1 MLDYTN
7 LFSPNEYEKSDKI
20 ILVYFQKLKNYF
32 WEKIFKSLRWEK
44 CMCKILNIKSI
55 ENLKSL
61 KHLTFVIKYCFFLVF
76 VTNMEVKIKKFL
88 KKKIQLRY
96 LKLLF

>member
-1 MLDYTN
+1 
-7 LFSPNEYEKSDKI
+7 
-20 ILVYFQKLKNYF
+20 
-32 WEKIFKSLRWEK
+32 
-44 CMCKILNIKSI
+44 MCKILNIKSI

-61 KHLTFVIKYCFFLVF
+61 KHLTFVIKYFFFLVF
-76 VTNMEVKIKKFL
+76 VTNMEVKMKKIL

>member
-7 LFSPNEYEKSDKI
+7 LFSPNEYEKSHKI

-32 WEKIFKSLRWEK
+32 WEKILKSLRWEK
-44 CMCKILNIKSI
+44 CMCKILSAKSI

-61 KHLTFVIKYCFFLVF
+61 KHHTFVIKNYFILVF
-76 VTNMEVKIKKFL
+76 VTNMEVKMQKFL

-96 LKLLF
+96 